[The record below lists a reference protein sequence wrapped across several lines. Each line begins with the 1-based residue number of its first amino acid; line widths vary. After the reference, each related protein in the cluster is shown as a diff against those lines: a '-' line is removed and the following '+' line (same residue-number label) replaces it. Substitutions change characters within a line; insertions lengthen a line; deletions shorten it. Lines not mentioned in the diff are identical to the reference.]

1 MASRAEIEE
10 AIALAGGR
18 ERIARDLADYTRRSR
33 MLNDCVLELLET
45 HPNEW
50 VAIPEGDDLV
60 FADSR
65 DDLRVKLRESGK
77 PINTAVIKFLNPN
90 PPILVI

>member
-1 MASRAEIEE
+1 MASQWNIEE
-10 AIALAGGR
+10 VIAAAGGK
-18 ERIARDLADYTRRSR
+18 ERIAKDLADYTRRNR
-33 MLNDCVLELLET
+33 MLNDRVLELLET
-45 HPNEW
+45 HPYEW
-50 VAIPEGDDLV
+50 VAVPEGDELV